1 MMIKIFP
8 TFLVFFHFFLLF
20 FDEEAAFV
28 VETQS
33 LLRFSEFFTESLA
46 F

>member
-8 TFLVFFHFFLLF
+8 MFLVFSFFFSFF

-33 LLRFSEFFTESLA
+33 LLRFSEFFTENLA